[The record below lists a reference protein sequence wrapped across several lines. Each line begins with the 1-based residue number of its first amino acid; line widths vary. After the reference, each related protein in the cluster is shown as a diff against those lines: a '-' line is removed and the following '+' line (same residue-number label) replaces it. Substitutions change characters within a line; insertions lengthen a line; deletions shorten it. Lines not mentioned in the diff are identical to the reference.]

1 MLWPSPCSLSLPHPL
16 PLFVCLPQAALFPLF
31 PSLVAVKIQ
40 PSLHHLPSSFLHG
53 FAVFVS
59 SETAE
64 QAARVITE
72 QCVVPEGSKM

>member
-1 MLWPSPCSLSLPHPL
+1 MVFLPLPLPL
-16 PLFVCLPQAALFPLF
+16 PLFASGGSLPPLF